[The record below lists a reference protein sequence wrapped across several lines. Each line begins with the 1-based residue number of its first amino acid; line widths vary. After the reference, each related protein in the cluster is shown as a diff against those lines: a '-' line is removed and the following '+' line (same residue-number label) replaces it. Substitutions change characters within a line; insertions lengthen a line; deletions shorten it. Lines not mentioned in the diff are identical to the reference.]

1 MTKTVLITGG
11 SRGIGAACARL
22 AAVRGWDVAVN
33 YAGNAA
39 AAEAVCAEIRACGRN
54 AAAIQADVADE
65 AAVEAL
71 FAAVDRGFGRL
82 DALINN
88 AGIVDRQTR
97 LQDMTAARIRRVLEV
112 NVLGALLC
120 AREAVRRM
128 STAQGGGGGSIVNL
142 SSAAARIGSPNE
154 YVDYAASKGAI
165 DSMTLGLSKEV
176 AGDGIRVNA
185 VRPGI
190 IETEIHALGGDPGRP
205 ARMAP
210 QLPIGRSG
218 TAEEAAAVVLWLMS
232 EEASYV
238 TGALVDVTGGR

>member
-71 FAAVDRGFGRL
+71 FTAVDRGFGRL

-210 QLPIGRSG
+210 RLPIGRSG

-238 TGALVDVTGGR
+238 TGALVDVAGGR